1 LLFSIVSSVQTKY
14 ILARED
20 EILYR
25 NYQKIQ
31 NIGYFVSK
39 MLRVAVDYNIGT
51 ILKILNS
58 LTMATTPLFQLFLF

>member
-1 LLFSIVSSVQTKY
+1 Y
-14 ILARED
+14 ILACED